1 MNFDFR
7 QTEAQDK
14 SDSLATIIY
23 ENYDDD
29 GEFFDYEYVDT
40 EWFPPVE
47 QRRRPPENERKFS
60 QNFIKNKKSHFA
72 DDYRP
77 NYHKNS
83 PRLSDPSRKVE
94 RPSLYRE
101 ILQSKLRGQ
110 QTSTFKGD
118 WVRPHQQRKKQQK
131 RKSPLPPLAGK
142 PSFYQKR
149 RKGPP
154 PGRPLR
160 VRDSD
165 LFSSCLR
172 TREYSWSVL
181 LPLKSSCRVS
191 CDRGSTTRTSEDDAT
206 SVLLLERRWRPGK
219 YFE

>member
-1 MNFDFR
+1 M
-7 QTEAQDK
+7 
-14 SDSLATIIY
+14 ATIIY

-29 GEFFDYEYVDT
+29 GEFFDYEYTDT
-40 EWFPPVE
+40 DWFPQSPVE
-47 QRRRPPENERKFS
+47 ERRRPPERKFVK
-60 QNFIKNKKSHFA
+60 NFIENKKSHFEN
-72 DDYRP
+72 DYRP
-77 NYHKNS
+77 KYQRNS
-83 PRLSDPSRKVE
+83 PRLQDRPSKS
-94 RPSLYRE
+94 PSLYRE
-101 ILQSKLRGQ
+101 ILQNKLRGQ

-118 WVRPHQQRKKQQK
+118 WVRPHQQRKKQPK
-131 RKSPLPPLAGK
+131 RKSPLAGGGGGGGK
-142 PSFYQKR
+142 TSFYQKR

-191 CDRGSTTRTSEDDAT
+191 CDRATARTSEDVT
-206 SVLLLERRWRPGK
+206 QLVKLL
-219 YFE
+219 YFFL